1 MTDAFD
7 DLDSARSRIR
17 SQVQDARDRTAAVT
31 VLADQ
36 VAATSATVRSAR
48 GEVTI
53 TATAGAQV
61 TGVTVSPGALELRA
75 DALGRI
81 ILDTIAAA
89 QRAAAELALAAAE
102 DALGAD
108 SGFVVG
114 LRADIDSRFGD
125 RPGETLLR

>member
-1 MTDAFD
+1 MTDAVD
-7 DLDSARSRIR
+7 DLDSARARIR
-17 SQVQDARDRTAAVT
+17 SQVQDARERTAAVT
-31 VLADQ
+31 VLADR
-36 VAATSATVRSAR
+36 VAATSATVRSPR

-61 TGVTVSPGALELRA
+61 TGVTVAPGALELRA

-102 DALGAD
+102 ESLGAD

-114 LRADIDSRFGD
+114 LRADIDARFGD